1 MTARTLVFMLLVA
14 GCQRPAPEALTA
26 RPLVP
31 SSHGPAH
38 ADPDA
43 PFALEITTN
52 LLAPDV
58 AELRLRV
65 TPSVDVP
72 SLTLG
77 FDLPQPLTRFAG
89 DAERSLSDVRAH
101 ASVEFTAR
109 VRRTTPGP
117 SGVTVRAWVQCRGTS
132 VVLGDERTVTLFGE
146 APTEQPPS
154 RERIVRAPD
163 GGLLHDTVIE

>member
-1 MTARTLVFMLLVA
+1 MTARTLVFILLVA
-14 GCQRPAPEALTA
+14 GCQRPAPEAPTA
-26 RPLVP
+26 RPLAP

-38 ADPDA
+38 ADPA
-43 PFALEITTN
+43 PPFALELTTN

-77 FDLPQPLTRFAG
+77 FDLPQPLTRLSG
-89 DAERSLSDVRAH
+89 DAERSLADVRAH
-101 ASVEFTAR
+101 TSVELTTR

-117 SGVTVRAWVQCRGTS
+117 TGVTVRAWVQCRGAA
-132 VVLGDERTVTLFGE
+132 VVLGDERPFTIFGE
-146 APTEQPPS
+146 APTAQPSS
-154 RERIVRAPD
+154 RERIVRARD
-163 GGLLHDTVIE
+163 GSLLHDTVIE